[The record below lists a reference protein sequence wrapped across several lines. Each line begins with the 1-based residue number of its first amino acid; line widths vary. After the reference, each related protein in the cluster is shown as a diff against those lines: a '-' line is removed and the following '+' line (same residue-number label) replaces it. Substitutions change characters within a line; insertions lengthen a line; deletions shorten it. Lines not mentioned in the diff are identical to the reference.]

1 MCFHTYSAIT
11 PVCFRESV
19 LEVDVVVGENSEIG
33 EQTYVTQSV
42 IGKRCKIGNNVRIS
56 NAYIWDDV
64 IIEVKQNKVSIVE
77 SRNIQIAIY
86 N

>member
-1 MCFHTYSAIT
+1 M
-11 PVCFRESV
+11 
-19 LEVDVVVGENSEIG
+19 VGENSEIG

-77 SRNIQIAIY
+77 SKIY
-86 N
+86 K